1 MASIDSDIYVIHN
14 AFSKLRAKKK
24 IPQSVTYEQW
34 CKELRD
40 SNGSI
45 YVMNDNEGETHYMVK
60 YDGITNY
67 LSVPNDAKNYE
78 IDQFKGLS
86 GKIPYTDYQDFI
98 ASKSNNAGAVHFKRN
113 VGYSI
118 RYDYLTDDE
127 LDDTDFQPTE
137 DTKCIKLPPI

>member
-1 MASIDSDIYVIHN
+1 MASIDSEIYVIHN
-14 AFSKLRAKKK
+14 AFSKLRSKKK

-34 CKELRD
+34 CKQLRD

-45 YVMNDNEGETHYMVK
+45 YVMNDKEGETHYMVK
-60 YDGITNY
+60 YNGITNY
-67 LSVPNDAKNYE
+67 LSVPNDATNYE

-98 ASKSNNAGAVHFKRN
+98 ASKKDNAGVVSLKMN
-113 VGYSI
+113 GGYSI
-118 RYDYLTDDE
+118 SYDYISDDE
-127 LDDTDFQPTE
+127 IEYTDFQPTK

>member
-14 AFSKLRAKKK
+14 AFSDLRTKKK

-34 CKELRD
+34 CKQLRD

-45 YVMNDNEGETHYMVK
+45 YVMNDKGGDTHYMVK
-60 YDGITNY
+60 YGVVDY
-67 LSVPNDAKNYE
+67 LSVPPDAKNYE
-78 IDQFKGLS
+78 VHQFKGLS
-86 GKIPYTDYQDFI
+86 EKIPYTDYHDFI
-98 ASKSNNAGAVHFKRN
+98 ASKKDNAGAVHFKKN